1 MTINFAPKTRL
12 GRFSVGLISAFFL
25 LFILVQLLI
34 ASGQRGGETFFDN
47 LWLSIPVLVEAIC
60 GISAFF
66 TGIIGILRQKERA
79 ISVFL
84 ATVIG
89 FFVLWFVLGEI
100 LVPH

>member
-25 LFILVQLLI
+25 FFILFQLLI

-47 LWLSIPVLVEAIC
+47 LWLSIPISLAGIC

-66 TGIIGILRQKERA
+66 TGIIGILKKRERA
-79 ISVFL
+79 ISIFL
-84 ATVIG
+84 STVIG

>member
-60 GISAFF
+60 GILAFF
-66 TGIIGILRQKERA
+66 TGIISIFRKKERA
-79 ISVFL
+79 VFL
-84 ATVIG
+84 FLSTLIG
-89 FFVLWFVLGEI
+89 FLILLFIVGEI
-100 LVPH
+100 LGPE